1 MESKHSII
9 EVEKS
14 CLRLVSRAIRDFW
27 PEAKKIFAE
36 ETDLPQDVAEDVTQ
50 EALTKLGISQISTRL
65 YGKIDYKRAAFLFLP
80 DREVEVALLVD
91 SKAEKD
97 GDTSTLQMSQTSM
110 EIRQFREGKHLR
122 VKGDL
127 PDFINRNG
135 RRLQTV
141 TIIVKYEYNEQ
152 LGGQGMELVKIKIA
166 CIPNIILQDDF
177 NPNEEDTIWLA
188 GRNAPTRGEDFRVR
202 LSFKALKAKA
212 AWRVVEINSQNQQ

>member
-1 MESKHSII
+1 MESKNSII

-14 CLRLVSRAIRDFW
+14 CLRLVARAIRDFW
-27 PEAKKIFAE
+27 PDAKKIFAE

-97 GDTSTLQMSQTSM
+97 GDTATLQMSQTSM
-110 EIRQFREGKHLR
+110 EIRQLREGKHLC
-122 VKGDL
+122 VKGAL
-127 PDFINRNG
+127 PDFIIRNE

-141 TIIVKYEYNEQ
+141 TIIVKYEYNK
-152 LGGQGMELVKIKIA
+152 LPDDKGMELVNIKIA

-177 NPNEEDTIWLA
+177 NPNEDDTIWQA
-188 GRNAPTRGEDFRVR
+188 GRNAPSLGEEFRVR
-202 LSFKALKAKA
+202 LSFKKLKTKA
-212 AWRVVEINSQNQQ
+212 AWRVVEINSENQ